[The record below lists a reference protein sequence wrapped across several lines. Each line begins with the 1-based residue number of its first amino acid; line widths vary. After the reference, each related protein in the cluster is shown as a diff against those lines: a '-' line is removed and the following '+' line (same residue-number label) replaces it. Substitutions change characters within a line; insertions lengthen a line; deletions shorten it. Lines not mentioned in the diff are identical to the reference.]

1 MGTYIKKLSIDT
13 TALSAA
19 EAVFGKIVPIV
30 KKRIEDRCGTVCV
43 AGGVQADF
51 TLRFAVDETVPAEG
65 FRLADMEGGIQI
77 SGADFLALMY
87 GAGQFLH
94 KSHYAPEGIL
104 PTAWRGESVPQTSKR
119 MIFFAQHFYNW
130 YQCCSA
136 DEIRE
141 HIEDLVLWGINGVVS
156 VFSCLN
162 LTSWEDPNL
171 QELVDLF
178 HKTLA
183 AAREMK
189 LKIGIEYSNV
199 DFMVPRQD
207 VAADKK
213 YMLSQTGNLICPST
227 EEGFAYYQQMLAK
240 ILDFTDEF
248 GGLDFITIW
257 SYDEGGCSCDK
268 CWPWGGKGF
277 YNMAHRISK
286 YIRGRYPNIEIWL
299 ATWYFG
305 RREIQKEE
313 WPMMY
318 QRLQE
323 DAAKGDNWADY
334 LLLETRDDYA
344 AALYPAK
351 NGQPT
356 EHTKLLTFPD
366 VSMTG
371 IMPWGGVGAICTPT
385 LMKRQEGPFAP
396 HCNGGYLYTEGI
408 FDDMNKVVMLGLY
421 WDRQRATEETL
432 TDYCGYEYKGIDPKQ
447 LIHLIDLI
455 EASQMY
461 TNRFDRKPAPL
472 TFSELAWD
480 LAQKMNEGAA
490 QETKEYWRWRIVYI
504 RAYLDLV
511 RYRNC
516 AAAGW
521 PAKGM
526 GAVGYWG
533 GFLEGD
539 EQAQQFLQ
547 ELIRIYK
554 AQEQDDHDR
563 FAYHYYVRPPM
574 ERGACPQGKRWS
586 IGNAM

>member
-1 MGTYIKKLSIDT
+1 MSNTVKQIYIDT
-13 TALSAA
+13 TSLPVQ
-19 EAVFGKIVPIV
+19 EAVFAKIYPIV
-30 KKRIEDRCGTVCV
+30 KKRIEDRCGAVCV
-43 AGGVQADF
+43 ASAEQGAYVV
-51 TLRFAVDETVPAEG
+51 RFVLDESVPAEG
-65 FRLADMEGGIQI
+65 FRLTDLEGGVQI

-94 KSHYAPEGIL
+94 KSRYTAEGMQV
-104 PTAWRGESVPQTSKR
+104 AGWRGESVPQTSKR

-130 YQCCSA
+130 YQCCTA
-136 DEIRE
+136 EEIRE

-178 HKTLA
+178 RKTLG

-227 EEGFAYYQQMLAK
+227 EAGFAYYQQMLAK

-286 YIRGRYPNIEIWL
+286 YIKGRYPNIEIWL

-334 LLLETRDDYA
+334 LLLETRDDYPA
-344 AALYPAK
+344 VYFPAK

-371 IMPWGGVGAICTPT
+371 IMPWGGVGGICTPT
-385 LMKRQEGPFAP
+385 LMKRQEKPFAE
-396 HCNGGYLYTEGI
+396 HCDGGYLYTEGI
-408 FDDMNKVVMLGLY
+408 YDDSNKVVMLGLY
-421 WDRQRATEETL
+421 WDRQRTTEETL
-432 TDYCGYEYKGIDPKQ
+432 TDYCGYEYKGIDPNDF
-447 LIHLIDLI
+447 IHLIDLI
-455 EASQMY
+455 EASQLY

-480 LAQKMNEGAA
+480 LARKMNEGAA
-490 QETKEYWRWRIVYI
+490 EETKMYWRWRIMYI

-516 AAAGW
+516 AKAGW
-521 PAKGM
+521 PSYGM
-526 GAVGYWG
+526 GLSGYWG
-533 GFLEGD
+533 GFLEED
-539 EQAQQFLQ
+539 EQAQKFLL
-547 ELIRIYK
+547 ELIQIYK
-554 AQEQDDHDR
+554 AQEQDDDSR

-574 ERGACPQGKRWS
+574 DRGADPKSKRWRA
-586 IGNAM
+586 GDAM